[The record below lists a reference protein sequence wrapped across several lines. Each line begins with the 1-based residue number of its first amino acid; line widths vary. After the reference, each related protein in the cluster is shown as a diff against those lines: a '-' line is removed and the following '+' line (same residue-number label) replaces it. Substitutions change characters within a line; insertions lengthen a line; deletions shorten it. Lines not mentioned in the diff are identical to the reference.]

1 MIGLEKVTA
10 GYGDKTVLHDVTLAL
25 AETGI
30 TALTGPSG
38 EGKTTILR
46 LLAGLERPWS
56 GRVYAAKVPAVL
68 FQENRL
74 FPHRTVEQHL
84 RDVLPADRWEE
95 VTGWLELAGLTGEE
109 KTLPAALSGGMARR
123 LALVRAMAL
132 GGDCLLLDEPFTGI
146 DPERKAVLLKRIQ
159 EWPVPV
165 LLITHHAEETAS
177 AKKFISLSEKSYQNN
192 YKESH

>member
-10 GYGDKTVLHDVTLAL
+10 GYGDKTVLDNLTLTLA
-25 AETGI
+25 EEGI

-46 LLAGLERPWS
+46 LLAGLEKPRS
-56 GRVYAAKVPAVL
+56 GKVRAAKAPAVL

-84 RDVLPADRWEE
+84 KDVLPAERWGE
-95 VTGWLELAGLTGEE
+95 VPAWLALAGLTGEE
-109 KTLPAALSGGMARR
+109 QTLPAALSGGMARR

-146 DPERKAVLLKRIQ
+146 DPERKAVLLERIRN
-159 EWPVPV
+159 WPVPV
-165 LLITHHAEETAS
+165 LLITHHAEETAG
-177 AKKFISLSEKSYQNN
+177 AKKFISLSEKSY
-192 YKESH
+192 

>member
-1 MIGLEKVTA
+1 VIGLERVTA
-10 GYGDKTVLHDVTLAL
+10 GYGDKTVLRETTLFL
-25 AETGI
+25 EEKGI

-38 EGKTTILR
+38 EGKTTVLR
-46 LLAGLERPWS
+46 LLAGLEQPRS
-56 GRVYAAKVPAVL
+56 GKVFSARRPAVL

-84 RDVLPADRWEE
+84 LDVLPPERRWE
-95 VTGWLELAGLTGEE
+95 VADWLKLADLTGEE

-146 DPERKAVLLKRIQ
+146 DPERKERLLAKLKT
-159 EWPVPV
+159 WPVPV
-165 LLITHHAEETAS
+165 LLITHHAEEAAR
-177 AKKFISLSEKSYQNN
+177 AKKVLKL
-192 YKESH
+192 

>member
-10 GYGDKTVLHDVTLAL
+10 GYEEKTVLMDCSLSL
-25 AETGI
+25 AEKGI

-38 EGKTTILR
+38 SGKTTILR
-46 LLAGLERPWS
+46 LLAGLEQPQGGMVHR
-56 GRVYAAKVPAVL
+56 AMMPAVL

-74 FPHRTVEQHL
+74 FSHRTVEQHL
-84 RDVLPADRWEE
+84 QDVMPKERWKESPE
-95 VTGWLELAGLTGEE
+95 WLELAGLTGEE

-146 DPERKAVLLKRIQ
+146 DPERKAVLLERIRN
-159 EWPVPV
+159 WPVPV
-165 LLITHHAEETAS
+165 LLITHHADEIVGA
-177 AKKFISLSEKSYQNN
+177 AKHIELK
-192 YKESH
+192 